1 MNNPI
6 KEIDISIMTN
16 TAKKVEIS
24 EEKMALNISELFGD
38 FDVELQKQIE
48 KTIIDYYLTKGE

>member
-16 TAKKVEIS
+16 TAKQVEIS